1 MILGGILYIPFG
13 AKSLETKM
21 SKNSQQKG
29 VSLVIM
35 LLLLTVSPTL
45 VLSSDNNI
53 VRLAQAQSSNQTSS
67 SATIAA
73 DSQPPLPSPT
83 STQSIQNTFHANGVI
98 GTLVLDP
105 NEISDVPPPSK
116 FFGTVV
122 GGNWSLDVVNR
133 NIQNL
138 TVNLLSIRPNGT
150 LAEAALISIIT
161 NDTAAAT
168 SSGAILSN
176 ATITSSVA
184 TNNTTDNNNT
194 SISTS
199 NNTNVLQGIA
209 NISINGTERW
219 RDVPFALTITG
230 NTLINISIDSTRTEN
245 QFGGL
250 PIHGIIMSMT
260 DENGLNLLPGL
271 PYFISG
277 TTPMTAG
284 NFGPLPP
291 SGGAGGP
298 PPGGPGFGPPPPQ
311 FSDESIGTVA
321 TNQTCSVTPSIIEE
335 EEEDEQVAT
344 TPQATEGP
352 YFVDEML
359 NRSDIIVD
367 PSDGAIQQGIPLRVV
382 LNVYDVNEGTCIPI
396 QGALVDVWHANAS
409 GAYSDVEQ
417 AGTAGTKFLRGY
429 QITDENGTVQFT
441 SIYPGWYQGRTVHLH
456 FKIRMFEGSEPTLE
470 FTSQLYFNDTITD
483 QVYSQPPYSDRG
495 PRDVRNNQDAI
506 FNGASTD
513 GLVQSNAGEHLM
525 FNLSEQDQGYLGTF
539 NIGLKLNQ
547 TSQQQQQQIE

>member
-1 MILGGILYIPFG
+1 MSKKKARKGISLLLMILLI
-13 AKSLETKM
+13 A
-21 SKNSQQKG
+21 
-29 VSLVIM
+29 
-35 LLLLTVSPTL
+35 VSPSIM
-45 VLSSDNNI
+45 LSSDNT
-53 VRLAQAQSSNQTSS
+53 VRLAQAQSANQTSS
-67 SATIAA
+67 TTVSSPPFT
-73 DSQPPLPSPT
+73 QP
-83 STQSIQNTFHANGVI
+83 TQAMQDTFHAEGVV

-116 FFGTVV
+116 FFGTIV

-138 TVNLLSIRPNGT
+138 TVNLLNIRPNGT
-150 LAEAALISIIT
+150 IAEAALISTIT

-168 SSGAILSN
+168 SGASLSN
-176 ATITSSVA
+176 VTTTSVA
-184 TNNTTDNNNT
+184 SNNTDNNNT
-194 SISTS
+194 SSTSS
-199 NNTNVLQGIA
+199 NNTNVLQGVA

-219 RDVPFALTITG
+219 RDVPFALTLMG
-230 NTLINISIDSTRTEN
+230 STLINISIDSTKTEN

-250 PIHGIIMSMT
+250 PLHGIIMSMT
-260 DENGLNLLPGL
+260 DENGRNLLPGL

-277 TTPMTAG
+277 TAPMTPG
-284 NFGPLPP
+284 NFGPPP
-291 SGGAGGP
+291 PGGAGGGP
-298 PPGGPGFGPPPPQ
+298 LGGPGFGPPQ

-321 TNQTCSVTPSIIEE
+321 TNQTCNVTPSIVEE
-335 EEEDEQVAT
+335 EEEDEEVAT

-359 NRSDIIVD
+359 NRSDIRVD
-367 PSDGAIQQGIPLRVV
+367 PSDGSIQQGIPLTVV
-382 LNVYDVNEGTCIPI
+382 LHVYDVNEGICIPI

-441 SIYPGWYQGRTVHLH
+441 TVYPGWYQGRAMHLH

-470 FTSQLYFNDTITD
+470 FTSQFFFNDTITD
-483 QVYSQPPYSDRG
+483 EVYSQPPYSDRG
-495 PRDVRNNQDAI
+495 PRDVRNNQDGI
-506 FNGASTD
+506 FNGPSTD

-525 FNLSEQDQGYLGTF
+525 MNLTKQDQGYLGTF

-547 TSQQQQQQIE
+547 TAEQQLG

>member
-1 MILGGILYIPFG
+1 M
-13 AKSLETKM
+13 LETKM
-21 SKNSQQKG
+21 SENNQQKV
-29 VSLVIM
+29 VSLLIM
-35 LLLLTVSPTL
+35 LLLVTVSPTL
-45 VLSSDNNI
+45 VLSSNSDT
-53 VRLAQAQSSNQTSS
+53 VRLAQAQSANQTSS
-67 SATIAA
+67 SATTAV
-73 DSQPPLPSPT
+73 DTQPPLPSPT
-83 STQSIQNTFHANGVI
+83 STQSIQNTFHAKGII

-116 FFGTVV
+116 FFGTIV
-122 GGNWSLDVVNR
+122 GGNWSLDVVDR
-133 NIQNL
+133 SIQNL

-150 LAEAALISIIT
+150 IAEAALISTIT
-161 NDTAAAT
+161 NDTAVAT
-168 SSGAILSN
+168 SDVSLSN
-176 ATITSSVA
+176 VTTTSVA
-184 TNNTTDNNNT
+184 TSNTTDSNNT
-194 SISTS
+194 SSSTS
-199 NNTNVLQGIA
+199 NNTNVLQGVA

-219 RDVPFALTITG
+219 RDVPYALTIAG
-230 NTLINISIDSTRTEN
+230 NTLINISVDSTRTEN

-250 PIHGIIMSMT
+250 PIHGIVMSMT

-277 TTPMTAG
+277 TTPITAG
-284 NFGPLPP
+284 NFAPP
-291 SGGAGGP
+291 PGGAGG
-298 PPGGPGFGPPPPQ
+298 GPPPPQ

-321 TNQTCSVTPSIIEE
+321 TNQTCNVTPSIIEE
-335 EEEDEQVAT
+335 EEEEEQVAT

-352 YFVDEML
+352 YFVDELL
-359 NRSDIIVD
+359 NRSDIKVD
-367 PSDGAIQQGIPLRVV
+367 PSDGSVQQGIPLTVV
-382 LNVYDVNEGTCIPI
+382 LNVYDVNEGICIPI

-441 SIYPGWYQGRTVHLH
+441 TIYPGWYQGRTVHLH

-495 PRDVRNNQDAI
+495 PRDVRNNQDGI

-525 FNLSEQDQGYLGTF
+525 FNLIPQDQGYLGTF

-547 TSQQQQQQIE
+547 TAQQQQPG